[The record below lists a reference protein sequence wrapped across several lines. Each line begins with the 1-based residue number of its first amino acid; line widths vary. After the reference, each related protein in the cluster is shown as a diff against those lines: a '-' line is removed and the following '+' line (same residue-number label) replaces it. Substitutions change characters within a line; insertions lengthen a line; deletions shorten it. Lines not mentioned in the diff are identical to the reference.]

1 VWYVAR
7 SGYLSLRVPPPTLR
21 RLDRRAL
28 IAGTRKGAL
37 AERYVEE
44 GLRMDDHPGVRF
56 IDGPMGRRP
65 ALIGTGLD
73 VWEVIETVEHNDGD
87 AETAAAYLRIPRRMV
102 DIALGYYGEYRH
114 EVDTWIERV
123 RELAAQEE
131 ARWERA
137 QDALA

>member
-1 VWYVAR
+1 MAR
-7 SGYLSLRVPPPTLR
+7 SGYLSLRVPPPMLR

-44 GLRMDDHPGVRF
+44 GLRMDDHPGVHF
-56 IDGPMGRRP
+56 VDGPMGRRP

-73 VWEVIETVEHNDGD
+73 VWEVVETVEHNDGD
-87 AETAAAYLRIPRRMV
+87 PEAAAAYLRISRRIV
-102 DIALGYYGEYRH
+102 DVALAYYGEYRD
-114 EVDTWIERV
+114 EIDLWIERV
-123 RELAAQEE
+123 RELAALEE